1 MYLGRVEESEIV
13 EDKTFELLTQMYSEM
28 NKKFDVVNKRFDE
41 VDKKLD
47 RKADKADIVRL
58 ENEHGKKLDALMDG
72 YQQLAEGQEEIKSQ
86 IAELSL
92 KVDKQ
97 EIETTGL
104 KAVK

>member
-1 MYLGRVEESEIV
+1 M

-28 NKKFDVVNKRFDE
+28 NKRFSEVNKRFDG
-41 VDKKLD
+41 VDEKLD
-47 RKADKADIVRL
+47 GKADKADIVRL

-86 IAELSL
+86 IVELSS

-97 EIETTGL
+97 ELEITGL

>member
-1 MYLGRVEESEIV
+1 MKDES
-13 EDKTFELLTQMYSEM
+13 FELLTKLYSE
-28 NKKFDVVNKRFDE
+28 FSTFRHE
-41 VDKKLD
+41 TTGKLATMD
-47 RKADKADIVRL
+47 NRL
-58 ENEHGKKLDALMDG
+58 NTIDNRTIRIENEHGEKLDALMDG

>member
-1 MYLGRVEESEIV
+1 M
-13 EDKTFELLTQMYSEM
+13 D
-28 NKKFDVVNKRFDE
+28 N
-41 VDKKLD
+41 
-47 RKADKADIVRL
+47 RL
-58 ENEHGKKLDALMDG
+58 NTIDNRTIRMENEHGEKLDALMDG

>member
-1 MYLGRVEESEIV
+1 MKDES
-13 EDKTFELLTQMYSEM
+13 FELLTKLYSEFSTFRHETTGKLATM
-28 NKKFDVVNKRFDE
+28 DKRLTTIDN
-41 VDKKLD
+41 
-47 RKADKADIVRL
+47 RTIRM

-86 IAELSL
+86 IAEF
-92 KVDKQ
+92 DKQ

>member
-1 MYLGRVEESEIV
+1 M
-13 EDKTFELLTQMYSEM
+13 D
-28 NKKFDVVNKRFDE
+28 N
-41 VDKKLD
+41 
-47 RKADKADIVRL
+47 RL
-58 ENEHGKKLDALMDG
+58 NTIDNRTIRMENEHVKKLDALMDG